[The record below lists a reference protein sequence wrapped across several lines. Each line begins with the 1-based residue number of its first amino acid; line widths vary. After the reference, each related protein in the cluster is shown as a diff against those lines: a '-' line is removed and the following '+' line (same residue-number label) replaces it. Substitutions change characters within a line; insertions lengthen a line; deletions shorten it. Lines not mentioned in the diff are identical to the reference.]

1 MCVDVH
7 IHLLYQ
13 LLDILYI
20 IMLYFHRSIQETEA
34 LRDEALKKR
43 WRERSVKFHALE
55 KAEVEEQKRK
65 KEGKMLRL
73 SELTQTR
80 ESERAI

>member
-1 MCVDVH
+1 ME
-7 IHLLYQ
+7 
-13 LLDILYI
+13 
-20 IMLYFHRSIQETEA
+20 SWKA

-43 WRERSVKFHALE
+43 WRERSVKYHALE
-55 KAEVEEQKRK
+55 KAEVEE
-65 KEGKMLRL
+65 EKMLRL